1 VSKKG
6 HQQKF
11 KTIYRLR
18 VTGRHRLKKTGV
30 SLGGKLMFEKLK
42 GMWTLLYEYRYLV
55 GATLLVTVLTVL
67 AFYSLGSEAA
77 QFETIDEILEV
88 IEATEEDAEDTIEEA
103 TEETPHAYNI
113 GITRD
118 NFVNAYVVEPINI

>member
-1 VSKKG
+1 
-6 HQQKF
+6 
-11 KTIYRLR
+11 
-18 VTGRHRLKKTGV
+18 
-30 SLGGKLMFEKLK
+30 M
-42 GMWTLLYEYRYLV
+42 YEYRYLI
-55 GATLLVTVLTVL
+55 GATLLVTVITVL

-88 IEATEEDAEDTIEEA
+88 IEATEEGAEETIEEAIEEA
-103 TEETPHAYNI
+103 TEETVKETPHAYNI

>member
-1 VSKKG
+1 
-6 HQQKF
+6 
-11 KTIYRLR
+11 
-18 VTGRHRLKKTGV
+18 
-30 SLGGKLMFEKLK
+30 MFEKLK

-55 GATLLVTVLTVL
+55 GATLLVTVITVL

-88 IEATEEDAEDTIEEA
+88 IEATEEGAEET
-103 TEETPHAYNI
+103 TKETPHAYNI

>member
-1 VSKKG
+1 
-6 HQQKF
+6 
-11 KTIYRLR
+11 
-18 VTGRHRLKKTGV
+18 
-30 SLGGKLMFEKLK
+30 MFEKLK

>member
-1 VSKKG
+1 
-6 HQQKF
+6 
-11 KTIYRLR
+11 
-18 VTGRHRLKKTGV
+18 
-30 SLGGKLMFEKLK
+30 MFENLK

-103 TEETPHAYNI
+103 IEEATEETPHAYNI